1 MGSER
6 MGVVMNETNNY
17 DTVHSLLEVKG
28 LKTYFYTDEGEI
40 RAVNG
45 VSFTVEPGETVGIV
59 GESGCG
65 KSVTVRSIMR
75 LIKQPPGKIVDGKI
89 LFKGR
94 NLLKIPEREMQSIR
108 GKDISMIFQEP
119 MTSLNPVYKIGYQIE
134 EVLLRHYEI
143 GREEAEKKV
152 LKLLRMVEIPDPEKR
167 INDYPHQLSGGMRQR
182 IVIAMAIACK
192 PKLIIADEPT
202 TALDVTIQAQI
213 LSLMNKMKQEFG
225 TSILLITHDLGVIA
239 EMCDKVVIMYGGHV
253 VEQADVKTIFLHPK
267 HPYTIGLLKS
277 LPRIDEDVERLYTI
291 KGMVPSPKEFS
302 DGCRFHPRCE
312 FCEATR
318 LCTKEQPELIEVESG
333 HFVACHCTDKV
344 K

>member
-1 MGSER
+1 
-6 MGVVMNETNNY
+6 MNETNNY

-45 VSFTVEPGETVGIV
+45 VSFTVDPGETVGIV

-119 MTSLNPVYKIGYQIE
+119 MTSLNPVYKIGYQIA
-134 EVLLRHYEI
+134 EVLLQHYEI
-143 GREEAEKKV
+143 SREEAEKKV

-253 VEQADVKTIFLHPK
+253 VEQADVKTIFLNPK

-302 DGCRFHPRCE
+302 AGCRFHPRCE

-318 LCTKEQPELIEVESG
+318 LCTKEQPELTEVEPG